1 MRFFVALDIDEAIQ
15 QRLDNYVR
23 TLQPRLPGVRFVRSN
38 TYHVTLKF
46 LGELPSADAVREQLR
61 DIRAPRFDITV
72 GGVGFFPNARA
83 PRVFWAG
90 IRGGVGASD
99 LSANSAEINA
109 PALTMLAHSVDQA
122 LQSLDFLPEREF
134 HPHLTLARNGSG
146 RPRRRPGEQP
156 AEGHPPDAF
165 AQLSELVASAPAP
178 EFGTMTARE
187 FFLYESKLSS
197 SGPSYSKLEAFELA
211 G

>member
-1 MRFFVALDIDEAIQ
+1 MRLFVALDIDEAIL
-15 QRLDNYVR
+15 QRLDDYVR
-23 TLQPRLPGVRFVRSN
+23 TLMPQAPGVRFVRSN

-46 LGELPSADAVREQLR
+46 LGEVKKADEICERLRRVRSPEVSLS
-61 DIRAPRFDITV
+61 I
-72 GGVGFFPNARA
+72 GGVGFFPSERA

-90 IRGGVGASD
+90 IESDALAGLAQSVG
-99 LSANSAEINA
+99 E
-109 PALTMLAHSVDQA
+109 ALEPLGFT
-122 LQSLDFLPEREF
+122 PEREF

-146 RPRRRPGEQP
+146 RRRPVRGERSPQ
-156 AEGHPPDAF
+156 AF
-165 AQLSELVASAPAP
+165 RQLAQIVASSPAP

-197 SGPSYSKLEAFELA
+197 SGPSYTKLEAFALA

>member
-1 MRFFVALDIDEAIQ
+1 MRLFVALDIDEPIL
-15 QRLDNYVR
+15 QRLDDYVR
-23 TLQPRLPGVRFVRSN
+23 TLMPRLPGVRFVRSH

-46 LGELPSADAVREQLR
+46 LGEVKKAEEIRERLRQVRSPEVSLS
-61 DIRAPRFDITV
+61 V
-72 GGVGFFPNARA
+72 GRVGFFPNERA

-90 IRGGVGASD
+90 IESDALAGLAQAVG
-99 LSANSAEINA
+99 E
-109 PALTMLAHSVDQA
+109 ALEPLGIP
-122 LQSLDFLPEREF
+122 PERDF

-146 RPRRRPGEQP
+146 RRRPVRGERSPQ
-156 AEGHPPDAF
+156 GF
-165 AQLSELVASAPAP
+165 RQLAQIVASAPAP

-197 SGPSYSKLEAFELA
+197 SGPSYTKLESFALA